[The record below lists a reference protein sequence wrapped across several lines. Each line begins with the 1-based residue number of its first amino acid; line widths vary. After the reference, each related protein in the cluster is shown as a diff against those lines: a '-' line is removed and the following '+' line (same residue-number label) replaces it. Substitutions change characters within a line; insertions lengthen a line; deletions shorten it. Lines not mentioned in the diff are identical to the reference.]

1 MDATVNEI
9 LSLIQSKN
17 RCLVRLMEVTQNLI
31 ALSPEEMLE
40 SASTPGGANA
50 RPNAPID
57 LYDRERTSTVK
68 TLELIDRE
76 ITQQISLIDG
86 DTKKSANFT
95 ALKQEME
102 RSEQLLGSIFGADDV
117 VFQKISQIQ
126 RDLAKEIAE
135 SRKSRE
141 VLAKFRSQQNN
152 PSGEEVDTTL

>member
-1 MDATVNEI
+1 MDATINEI

-17 RCLVRLMEVTQNLI
+17 RCLVRLMEVTQQLI
-31 ALSPEEMLE
+31 ALSAEEMLE
-40 SASTPGGANA
+40 SAPNGVNT

-76 ITQQISLIDG
+76 ITHQISLIDG
-86 DTKKSANFT
+86 DTKKNTNF
-95 ALKQEME
+95 APIQREMD
-102 RSEQLLGSIFGADDV
+102 RSEQLLNSIFGADDV
-117 VFQKISQIQ
+117 VFQKISVIQ

-135 SRKSRE
+135 NRKSRE
-141 VLAKFRSQQNN
+141 VLAKFRSQQNS